1 MDILYKKLLLFAAV
15 MVFGLP
21 VMAQEKVSKKVTK
34 TYGFTNAGEIHLDNK
49 YGNINIYGWTKD
61 EVSITVNITV
71 THKKHDNAQ
80 ELLDRIHPVLRHSD
94 DFISVSYEIG
104 ENNDGFFSNL
114 FEKANPFDF
123 DRSNVQIDYKVFMP
137 EKAELEIINKFGDVF
152 IEDWLGILKADVQH
166 GDMWINDDLNKADIS
181 IKYGKLRAKN
191 ISYANLDLKNGG
203 LNMNNSKTMRLNSA
217 GCEIDMHTVGSLEF
231 YSNKDEVDLE
241 EIGTFYGMLKFST
254 IQLRRLAKDIDL
266 VLKISDFRV
275 EKIVDPNAIIAI
287 EQESSEVSLNI
298 SDFPHEF
305 TAVLAEGLVR
315 LPKSF
320 HDVDSKILDKGD
332 KLREIKAVYGKNAQG
347 RISITGKKGVV
358 LLKEL

>member
-1 MDILYKKLLLFAAV
+1 MDTLYKKLLLFAAV
-15 MVFGLP
+15 LLFGLP

-71 THKKHDNAQ
+71 THKKRDNAK
-80 ELLDRIHPVLRHSD
+80 ELLDRIKPIIRQSN
-94 DFISVSYEIG
+94 DFLSVGYEIG
-104 ENNDGFFSNL
+104 ENSSGFFSNL

-123 DRSNVQIDYKVFMP
+123 DRSNVQIDYKVYMP
-137 EKAELEIINKFGDVF
+137 EKAEMEIINKFGDVF
-152 IEDWLGILKADVQH
+152 IEDWIGILKADVQH
-166 GDMWINDDLNKADIS
+166 GDMWINDNLNKADINL
-181 IKYGKLRAKN
+181 KYGKLRAKN
-191 ISYANLDLKNGG
+191 INYGNLDLKNGG
-203 LNMNNSKTMRLNSA
+203 LDMDDSNTMRLNSS
-217 GCEIDMHTVGSLEF
+217 GSEISMHTIGSLEF

-241 EIGTFYGMLKFST
+241 ETGTFYGMLKFST

-266 VLKISDFRV
+266 VLKISDFRADH
-275 EKIVDPNAIIAI
+275 ILSTNGTIII

-298 SDFPHEF
+298 TDFPHEF
-305 TAVLAEGLVR
+305 SAVLEEGLVR

-320 HDVDSKILDKGD
+320 HDVDSEMLDKGK
-332 KLREIKAVYGKNAQG
+332 KLRKINAIYGKKVQG